1 MRLTLRDVYAALDY
15 GSAHGGDGVVFSGV
29 STDTRSLQPGDLFVA
44 LMGPQTDGHQHIAAA
59 LRAGA
64 AGLVVSQNVVAS
76 PSLPVL
82 RVPDTQVAYG
92 LLARFWRDRFDI
104 PVVGV
109 TGSVG
114 KTTVK
119 EMLVAALSPLGPIL
133 KTAASQNNETG
144 VPKALVQ
151 LTSAHKAA
159 VVEMGMR
166 GSGQIAYLCSI
177 ARPTVGV
184 LTVIADNHWELLG
197 SLDAIADAKGELL
210 EALPKN
216 GVAVL
221 NAADPY
227 WAHLSRKTA
236 ARVVMYGQGQPPPPA
251 VPASPSPVPGEGLGK
266 DNKEEHSFLSLPLSR
281 EVGEGAAGTAGG
293 GGFSAEDITQT
304 ETGWKFMLR
313 GVPVEIHTASRH
325 DIGNAL
331 AALTVANALGVPL
344 EAAAEALKT
353 YAPPP
358 MRMNI
363 TKTGWGGTVLNDAYN
378 AAPASMA
385 TALHTLTAYGGG
397 RKIAFL
403 GDMRE
408 LGARAEDAHRELGPL
423 IDSLG
428 GLHALYTVGD
438 LAALI
443 PNAAQRFAGSADAAL
458 FVREGLELMVGDVI
472 LVKGSRAMAMEKI
485 AGALEEPRP
494 AENLTRLVPRHPLLE
509 KGEGRSLLRG
519 EVSPTLPASGGEAE
533 GRGGVGS
540 A

>member
-1 MRLTLRDVYAALDY
+1 MENTLNSYSMRLTLRDVYTALDY
-15 GSAHGGDGVVFSGV
+15 GLAHGGDGVVFSGV
-29 STDTRSLQPGDLFVA
+29 STDTRSLQPGDLFLA
-44 LMGPQTDGHQHIAAA
+44 LTGPQTDGHQHVAAA
-59 LRAGA
+59 QRAGA
-64 AGLVVSQNVVAS
+64 AGLIVSQNVVAS

-92 LLARFWRDRFDI
+92 LLARYWRDRFNI
-104 PVVGV
+104 PVIGV

-119 EMLVAALSPLGPIL
+119 EMLALALSPLGTIL

-144 VPKALVQ
+144 VPKALLQ
-151 LTSAHKAA
+151 LTPDHKAA

-166 GSGQIAYLCSI
+166 GSGQIAYLCNI

-184 LTVIADNHWELLG
+184 LTVIADNHLELLG
-197 SLDAIADAKGELL
+197 SRDAIADAKGELL

-216 GVAVL
+216 GVAAL

-227 WAHLSRKTA
+227 SARLEAKTA
-236 ARVVMYGQGQPPPPA
+236 ARIVTYGEGQPPPPA
-251 VPASPSPVPGEGLGK
+251 VPADPSPAGGRGVR
-266 DNKEEHSFLSLPLSR
+266 KETSARLTPLSHSD
-281 EVGEGAAGTAGG
+281 VG
-293 GGFSAEDITQT
+293 GGFFADDIMQT
-304 ETGWKFMLR
+304 KTGWRFTVR
-313 GVPVEIHTASRH
+313 GIPVEIQSASRP

-331 AALTVANALGVPL
+331 AALTVADALGVPL
-344 EAAAEALKT
+344 EAAAEALKA

-363 TKTGWGGTVLNDAYN
+363 AKTGWGGTVLNDSYN
-378 AAPASMA
+378 AAPESVKS
-385 TALHTLTAYGGG
+385 ALQTLAAYDGG

-408 LGARAEDAHRELGPL
+408 LGTRAQEAHRELGPL
-423 IDSLG
+423 IETLG

-443 PNAAQRFAGSADAAL
+443 PNAAQRFASSADAAQ
-458 FVREGLELMVGDVI
+458 FVREGLELMAEDVI

-485 AGALEEPRP
+485 AEALEEPHFAGNLAP
-494 AENLTRLVPRHPLLE
+494 ENLTRLVPGHPLLSQ
-509 KGEGRSLLRG
+509 GEGRSLLRG
-519 EVSPTLPASGGEAE
+519 EVPANSEPDE
-533 GRGGVGS
+533 VGS